1 MQGLNTCLF
10 VSRAGR
16 VLHAEHA
23 SRAGRA
29 SRAEHWL
36 TFDSLSSN
44 DGYNSKKTSF

>member
-23 SRAGRA
+23 SRAGRG
-29 SRAEHWL
+29 SRAEHWH

-44 DGYNSKKTSF
+44 EGCSRKKVA